1 MIQPSISTYIFTFLT
16 IFQIIICDAFSAVE
30 PKINI
35 NDGDTSSSD
44 SSFYKEHE
52 TATTNQ
58 AYSEEELLMT
68 SSASRDELTMTSE
81 DERINTIEWVNN
93 CLKVEAQARNTE
105 EKPTTAGFGG
115 GKPKSKKFNPA
126 RDPNGYGA
134 IIQKFGVARI
144 DSVLSPETSA
154 LLTQFVDEEKLLCEQ
169 QIADGN
175 VSEISRFSRV
185 LLKKNRHDLLLQLEG
200 NDIVMQALYEIL
212 GDNSKKLNKDL
223 PVMNVIDSTL
233 GPDAELYELACLM
246 SDPGSD
252 RQVIHPDIAFQGE
265 SQIRT
270 G

>member
-1 MIQPSISTYIFTFLT
+1 L
-16 IFQIIICDAFSAVE
+16 
-30 PKINI
+30 
-35 NDGDTSSSD
+35 
-44 SSFYKEHE
+44 FYKEHE
-52 TATTNQ
+52 AATTNQ
-58 AYSEEELLMT
+58 AYSEEKLLMA
-68 SSASRDELTMTSE
+68 SSASRDELTMISE
-81 DERINTIEWVNN
+81 HERINTIEWVND
-93 CLKVEAQARNTE
+93 CLKVEARARSTE
-105 EKPTTAGFGG
+105 ERPTAGFGG
-115 GKPKSKKFNPA
+115 GKPKSKLFNPA

-134 IIQKFGVARI
+134 TIQKFGVARI

-154 LLTQFVDEEKLLCEQ
+154 LLTQFVDEEKLLCERE
-169 QIADGN
+169 IADGH

-200 NDIVMQALYEIL
+200 SDIVMQALYEIL
-212 GDNSKKLNKDL
+212 GDNSKKLNKDF

-233 GPDAELYELACLM
+233 GPDAELYELACLI